1 MNDASGLLRR
11 WHALPRADR
20 KAILT
25 RLDDDQRR
33 GLMAMIETD
42 NRAARVNRHT
52 AAAGWAIFSPPMAQ
66 MLQAIEA
73 APDASPADLRVT
85 PAAAGL
91 LLATARDLRDSGEKA
106 ESWLDKAGL
115 RWRQWLKDM
124 DL

>member
-1 MNDASGLLRR
+1 MSDASALLRR

-20 KAILT
+20 KAILA
-25 RLDDDQRR
+25 RLDDDRRR
-33 GLMAMIETD
+33 GLMAMIEAD
-42 NRAARVNRHT
+42 SRAARPDHNA

-73 APDASPADLRVT
+73 APEASPADLRVT
-85 PAAAGL
+85 PATAAL
-91 LLATARDLRDSGEKA
+91 LLATARNLRNSGEKA
-106 ESWLDKAGL
+106 EGWLDKAGR